1 MSPSSAVPAAAR
13 VAWHGPSRRI
23 PPATLPELFEAQAA
37 ATPDRTALVFEGSR
51 TRYDRLD
58 ADANRLAHLL
68 LERGVRPGDRVAVAV
83 PRSVELVVALLAVV
97 KSGAAYVPVDPD
109 HPRDRVR
116 RLLCDAAPRV
126 VLTTTPVAEVVDTP
140 DGAVL
145 LDDPRTAASLAALP
159 SSSPTAADLGTAPTP
174 GRPAYVIYTSGSTGH
189 PKGVVVPHHAVV
201 NRLLWMQHTYRLEA
215 DDRVLQK
222 TPAGFDVSVWEFFWP
237 LITGATLVI
246 ARPGGHKDPGHLVHL
261 IRSEG
266 VTTVHFVPSMLRY
279 FLQAPGAAGCHSLR
293 RVFCSGEALPADLV
307 EPCLRTLGADLHNL
321 YGPTEATV
329 DVTHWPCLPG
339 GDPSVTVP
347 IGRPV
352 WNTSAYVLDGALRPV
367 EDGGIGELYL
377 AGAQLAH
384 GYLGKPGLTAGSFV
398 PDPFGA
404 PGARMYRTGDLA
416 ARHPEGHLLFHGRA
430 DHQVKVRG
438 FRIEPAEIEAA
449 LTARPDVGQAVV
461 VLRED
466 RPGDPRLVAYVTP
479 APGATRPDAT
489 GPDVT
494 GPEGPDT
501 ALLRD
506 ALTARLPDYMVPA
519 AFVTLDELPLT
530 PNGKLDR
537 RALPAPGNPAPARTG
552 REPRTPVERTL
563 CALAAEALGTEGL
576 TIDDN
581 FFHLGGN
588 SLLAVRYAAGIHTA
602 LGTPIEDVR
611 VFFEAPTVAELSVRL
626 FPPADED
633 TEESRTHTPSGGARP
648 RPR

>member
-1 MSPSSAVPAAAR
+1 MSPSSAVPATAR
-13 VAWHGPSRRI
+13 VPWHGSPRRL
-23 PPATLPELFEAQAA
+23 PPVTLPELFEAQAA
-37 ATPDRTALVFEGSR
+37 ATPDRTALVFEGSG

-68 LERGVRPGDRVAVAV
+68 LARGVRPGDRVAVAV
-83 PRSVELVVALLAVV
+83 PRSADLVVALLAVV
-97 KSGAAYVPVDPD
+97 KSGAAYVPVDTD

-116 RLLCDAAPRV
+116 HLLRDCAPRA
-126 VLTTTPVAEVVDTP
+126 VLTTTPAAEALDVP
-140 DGAVL
+140 DGDGVVV
-145 LDDPRTAASLAALP
+145 LDDPHTTASLAALP
-159 SSSPTAADLGTAPTP
+159 TSSPAAP
-174 GRPAYVIYTSGSTGH
+174 GRGAPPAPGDPAYVIYTSGSTGH
-189 PKGVVVPHHAVV
+189 PKGVVVPHRAVV
-201 NRLLWMQHTYRLEA
+201 NRLLWMQDTYRLEA

-246 ARPGGHKDPGHLVHL
+246 VRPGGHKDPGHLARL
-261 IRSEG
+261 IRAER

-279 FLQAPGAAGCHSLR
+279 FLQSPGASGCDTLR

-307 EPCLRTLGADLHNL
+307 EPCLRVLGADLHNL

-329 DVTHWPCLPG
+329 DVTAWHCLPG
-339 GDPSVTVP
+339 SGAASVTVP

-352 WNTSAYVLDGALRPV
+352 WNTGAYVLDGALCPAAP
-367 EDGGIGELYL
+367 GGIGELYL

-384 GYLGKPGLTAGSFV
+384 GYLGRPGLTAESFV

-404 PGARMYRTGDLA
+404 PGTRMYRTGDLA
-416 ARHPEGHLLFHGRA
+416 AWHGDGYLLFHGRA

-449 LTARPDVGQAVV
+449 LTARPEVGQAVV

-479 APGATRPDAT
+479 
-489 GPDVT
+489 GPLTARRD
-494 GPEGPDT
+494 GPDT

-519 AFVTLDELPLT
+519 AFVTLDALPLT

-537 RALPAPGNPAPARTG
+537 RALPAPGSPAPARAG
-552 REPRTPVERTL
+552 REPRTPEERTL
-563 CALAAEALGTEGL
+563 CALAAEILGADGL

-588 SLLAVRYAAGIHTA
+588 SLLAVGYAAGIHTA

-611 VFFEAPTVAELSVRL
+611 VFFEAPTVAELAARL
-626 FPPADED
+626 FPTA
-633 TEESRTHTPSGGARP
+633 G
-648 RPR
+648 

>member
-1 MSPSSAVPAAAR
+1 MSPSSAVPATAR
-13 VAWHGPSRRI
+13 VPWHGPSHQI
-23 PPATLPELFEAQAA
+23 PQATLPELFEAQAA

-68 LERGVRPGDRVAVAV
+68 LERGVGPGDRVAVAV
-83 PRSVELVVALLAVV
+83 PRSVDLVVALLGVV

-116 RLLCDAAPRV
+116 RLLRDSAPRV
-126 VLTTTPVAEVVDTP
+126 VLTTTPVAEAVDAP
-140 DGAVL
+140 DDAVL
-145 LDDPRTAASLAALP
+145 LDDPRTAASLASLP
-159 SSSPTAADLGTAPTP
+159 PSSPTAAGLGAPPTP
-174 GRPAYVIYTSGSTGH
+174 GHPAYVIYTSGSTGH
-189 PKGVVVPHHAVV
+189 PKGVVVPHRAVV
-201 NRLLWMQHTYRLEA
+201 NRLLWMQHTYGLEA

-246 ARPGGHKDPGHLVHL
+246 ARPGGHKDPGHLVRL
-261 IRSEG
+261 IRAER

-279 FLQAPGAAGCHSLR
+279 FLQAPGASGCDSLR

-329 DVTHWPCLPG
+329 DVTSWPCLPG
-339 GDPSVTVP
+339 GDTSVTVP

-367 EDGGIGELYL
+367 APGGTGELYL
-377 AGAQLAH
+377 AGVQLAH
-384 GYLGKPGLTAGSFV
+384 GYLGRPGLTASSFV

-416 ARHPEGHLLFHGRA
+416 AWHEDGHLLFHGRA

-449 LTARPDVGQAVV
+449 LTERPDVGQAVV

-479 APGATRPDAT
+479 APALGAGTARPD
-489 GPDVT
+489 GPDI
-494 GPEGPDT
+494 
-501 ALLRD
+501 ARLRD

-519 AFVTLDELPLT
+519 AFVTLDALPLT

-537 RALPAPGNPAPARTG
+537 RALPVPGNPAPDRTG

-563 CALAAEALGTEGL
+563 CALAAEVLGIAGL
-576 TIDDN
+576 TVDDN

-588 SLLAVRYAAGIHTA
+588 SLLAVRYAAGIQTA
-602 LGTPIEDVR
+602 LDTRIEDVR

-626 FPPADED
+626 FPTA
-633 TEESRTHTPSGGARP
+633 G
-648 RPR
+648 

>member
-1 MSPSSAVPAAAR
+1 MSPSSAVPATAPA
-13 VAWHGPSRRI
+13 AWHGPTRQI

-37 ATPDRTALVFEGSR
+37 ATPDRTALVFEGGE
-51 TRYDRLD
+51 TRYHRLD

-68 LERGVRPGDRVAVAV
+68 LERGVGPGDRVAVAV
-83 PRSVELVVALLAVV
+83 PRSVDLVVALLAVA
-97 KSGAAYVPVDPD
+97 KSGAAYVPVDLD
-109 HPRDRVR
+109 HPRDRIR
-116 RLLCDAAPRV
+116 RLLRDAAPVV
-126 VLTTTPVAEVVDTP
+126 VLTTTSGAETGGAP
-140 DGAVL
+140 DGAVV
-145 LDDPRTAASLAALP
+145 LDDPRTAGSLAAFP
-159 SSSPTAADLGTAPTP
+159 SSSPAAQGRGALPAP
-174 GRPAYVIYTSGSTGH
+174 GHPAYVIYTSGSTGH
-189 PKGVVVPHHAVV
+189 PKGVVVPHRAVV
-201 NRLLWMQHTYRLEA
+201 NRLLWMQDTYRLGA

-246 ARPGGHKDPGHLVHL
+246 ARPGVHRDPGRLVRL
-261 IRSEG
+261 VRAER

-279 FLQAPGAAGCHSLR
+279 FLQAPGVSRCDSLR
-293 RVFCSGEALPADLV
+293 RVFCSGEALPADLA
-307 EPCLRTLGADLHNL
+307 ELCLRTLGADLHNL

-329 DVTHWPCLPG
+329 DVTSWPCLPG
-339 GDPSVTVP
+339 GGDASVTVP

-352 WNTSAYVLDGALRPV
+352 WNTSAYVLDGALHPV
-367 EDGGIGELYL
+367 APGGIGELYL
-377 AGAQLAH
+377 AGVQLAH

-416 ARHPEGHLLFHGRA
+416 AWHEDGYLLFHGRA

-449 LTARPDVGQAVV
+449 LTADPEVGQAVV

-479 APGATRPDAT
+479 DPVGAQ
-489 GPDVT
+489 
-494 GPEGPDT
+494 PERPDT
-501 ALLRD
+501 ARLRE
-506 ALTARLPDYMVPA
+506 ALTAQLPDYMVPA
-519 AFVTLDELPLT
+519 GFVTLDALPLT

-537 RALPAPGNPAPARTG
+537 RALPAPGGPAPARSG

-563 CALAAEALGTEGL
+563 CALAAEVLGAAGM

-588 SLLAVRYAAGIHTA
+588 SLLAVRYAAGIHTE

-611 VFFEAPTVAELSVRL
+611 VLFEAPTVAELATRL
-626 FPPADED
+626 FPMA
-633 TEESRTHTPSGGARP
+633 G
-648 RPR
+648 